1 MNAQQL
7 KTWEAEVGYLQ
18 EKIQQQQ
25 AEIEE
30 LKNYIEGQNRK
41 ILDLSFELEYAKRT
55 DEFVKAQEK

>member
-41 ILDLSFELEYAKRT
+41 ILDLSFALEYAKRT

>member
-30 LKNYIEGQNRK
+30 LKHYIEGQNRK
-41 ILDLSFELEYAKRT
+41 ILDLSFALEYAKRT
-55 DEFVKAQEK
+55 DEFVKEQEK

>member
-41 ILDLSFELEYAKRT
+41 ILDLSFALEYAKRT
-55 DEFVKAQEK
+55 DEFVKAQKK

>member
-25 AEIEE
+25 SEIEE
-30 LKNYIEGQNRK
+30 LKHYIEGQNRK
-41 ILDLSFELEYAKRT
+41 ILDLSFALEYAKRT
-55 DEFVKAQEK
+55 DEFVKAQQK

>member
-30 LKNYIEGQNRK
+30 LKHYIEGQNRK
-41 ILDLSFELEYAKRT
+41 ILDLSFALEYAKRT
-55 DEFVKAQEK
+55 DEFVKDQEK